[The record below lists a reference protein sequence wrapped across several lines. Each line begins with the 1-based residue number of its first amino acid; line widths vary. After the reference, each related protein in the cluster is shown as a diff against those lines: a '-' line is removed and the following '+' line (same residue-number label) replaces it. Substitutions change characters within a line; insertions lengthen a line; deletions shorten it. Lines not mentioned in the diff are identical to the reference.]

1 MRLWEG
7 YGAILSPVKY
17 FQRSLTL
24 GVFNFAEDPEEP
36 GLGKVGGK
44 NPWQSGKRDFLFLF
58 HFTSTV
64 NWSANEKTEKKWR
77 RQQANSMEVYCLNIT
92 FEFCTHRQYN
102 NGVCLF
108 MEGRLRSV

>member
-17 FQRSLTL
+17 FQTCLTS
-24 GVFNFAEDPEEP
+24 GVFSFAEDPEKP

-44 NPWQSGKRDFLFLF
+44 NHWQAGKKDFMFLF

-64 NWSANEKTEKKWR
+64 NRSANENIAKK
-77 RQQANSMEVYCLNIT
+77 MEDTTSKFYESLLPKYY
-92 FEFCTHRQYN
+92 F
-102 NGVCLF
+102 
-108 MEGRLRSV
+108 

>member
-17 FQRSLTL
+17 FQTCLTS
-24 GVFNFAEDPEEP
+24 GVFSFAEDPEKP

-44 NPWQSGKRDFLFLF
+44 NHWQAGKKDFMFLF

-64 NWSANEKTEKKWR
+64 NRSANENIAKKWR
-77 RQQANSMEVYCLNIT
+77 TQQANFMKVYCLNIT
-92 FEFCTHRQYN
+92 FEFCSPRQYN

-108 MEGRLRSV
+108 MVGRLRSV